1 MDHILAGRIS
11 QPFSLSQDRKGRKGD
26 SPLFTG
32 VMRKGDSPLL
42 AGIGNLIR
50 NRDPM
55 GGLNPKAC
63 NRPLDDIIIN
73 RFK

>member
-1 MDHILAGRIS
+1 SVSCRDRYPNG
-11 QPFSLSQDRKGRKGD
+11 PFGERTLHKK
-26 SPLFTG
+26 
-32 VMRKGDSPLL
+32 VNSPLL
-42 AGIGNLIR
+42 AGIRNLIR

>member
-1 MDHILAGRIS
+1 MDHVLAGRIS
-11 QPFSLSQDRKGRKGD
+11 QPLSLSQDRKG
-26 SPLFTG
+26 
-32 VMRKGDSPLL
+32 RKGDSPLL